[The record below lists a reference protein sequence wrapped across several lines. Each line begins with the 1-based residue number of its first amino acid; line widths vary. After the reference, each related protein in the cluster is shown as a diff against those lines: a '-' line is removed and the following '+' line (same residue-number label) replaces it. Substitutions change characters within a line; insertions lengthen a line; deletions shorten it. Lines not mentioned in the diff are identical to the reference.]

1 MSYQNPFNYLDI
13 NVNNIIYK
21 NIKESNN
28 KKIIFVKYNNNLT
41 NFVFQVPTLNNKII
55 VNNNELDINISCK
68 NNNKSS
74 SLNTYFDKLDNK
86 VIEDA
91 KKNNVVWFDHLKDKT
106 DINYHYIVTNNNSF
120 KVKCINSSEFS
131 TSLYLNDETKINLEN
146 IPNNGTFKI
155 ILEFYAI
162 WINNNNFGILLRPI
176 VLSFYPD
183 YKIEYNYKFLDTEI
197 DNELDSDNI
206 LANKLCDILNNN
218 SKKIININQE
228 EKEINYINIINSE
241 EKKNILNNTSD
252 ESDILNNTS
261 QNNNILNNTSDENN
275 ISKNYNNISNNYLS
289 NNSDSDNSDSDNS
302 DNEISDYINNYKDI
316 IDNSSEN
323 IFLKTEIK
331 NPNNLLSSTSEL
343 LS

>member
-1 MSYQNPFNYLDI
+1 M
-13 NVNNIIYK
+13 
-21 NIKESNN
+21 
-28 KKIIFVKYNNNLT
+28 
-41 NFVFQVPTLNNKII
+41 FQVPTLNNKITI
-55 VNNNELDINISCK
+55 NNNELDININCK

-74 SLNTYFDKLDNK
+74 SLNAYFDKLDNK

-91 KKNNVVWFDHLKDKT
+91 KKNNVVWFDHLEDKT

-183 YKIEYNYKFLDTEI
+183 YKIEYNYKFLDTEM

-228 EKEINYINIINSE
+228 EKKINYINFINSE
-241 EKKNILNNTSD
+241 DIRNILNDTSD

-261 QNNNILNNTSDENN
+261 QKSNIINNTSDDNIIINDNN
-275 ISKNYNNISNNYLS
+275 NLSKNNNNSSKDNNNLSNDYNNYL
-289 NNSDSDNSDSDNS
+289 SDNSDSDNS
-302 DNEISDYINNYKDI
+302 NDNEISDYLNNYKNI

-323 IFLKTEIK
+323 IFLKTETK
-331 NPNNLLSSTSEL
+331 KNNLLSSTSEL